1 MVEGKGRVFAR
12 KFGVCGKTLP
22 DYELSWLR
30 ILQHEL
36 ATQVSLLWGPTPLK
50 RGAFLVAYGPKRD
63 RPEGGQTLIR
73 MSNKGFGL
81 APPGR
86 PAPQGGRSWTGA
98 PDAQTRHNR
107 KSTVSPLY
115 IRPEPHRGKGRCIWP
130 HFALEKS
137 HGVFENGRSASS
149 FTGSG
154 WNGVKQSF
162 KSDSIWPAFKLWH
175 SRW

>member
-98 PDAQTRHNR
+98 PDAQTRHDR
-107 KSTVSPLY
+107 KSTVSTFY
-115 IRPEPHRGKGRCIWP
+115 IRPERHRGKGRCIRAC
-130 HFALEKS
+130 FAPEKS
-137 HGVFENGRSASS
+137 HCSFENSSGRVP
-149 FTGSG
+149 FSG
-154 WNGVKQSF
+154 LSRNGVKSRF
-162 KSDSIWPAFKLWH
+162 KSDSKWPASFLWH